1 MDKKTVDQLYSLYE
15 FEKNHEDEFCTVY
28 TYEQGYFNNAEI
40 IVFKEDEGLNAVK
53 NEYLRLGYSVSVKK
67 STDYDRLRREL
78 FNGFFKIE
86 ASKRNILHEYEEY
99 SKMQSKRLGEGHY
112 YSYINSKYMLN
123 GSVHSLNILKT
134 IYDKLLSAGAQLVIL
149 EAPAGFGK
157 TCTSYEIVKMI
168 ASNNQDNI
176 PILAELSKNR
186 GARIFS
192 YVLLTE
198 IDRKFSKLSSKLV
211 IEQIK
216 LGNIPL
222 IIDGFDELLSRK
234 ASEDDGSLEEVKTML
249 DTIANLFEEGG
260 NAKVLLTSR
269 KSSIFTGDVYE
280 QWITDKLKNCE
291 INRIQI
297 LNPTVIDW
305 IGYDKKIFLEK
316 RGIILDHIA
325 NPVLFAMLRNLPLEE
340 FENRFKC
347 ASDVLEHYFSIMLG
361 REKERQQL
369 LISVEEQRT
378 IIRRLAAN
386 MVILDI
392 SADEPEGMKAL
403 IEEIVSSKMVDYL
416 ALYSNSNGFNDM
428 IIPTEDEFISKLVH
442 SALLDRVNVN
452 SNKIGFINEF
462 IFGILI
468 GDAILEKD
476 IDIKDVSEKYL
487 NFAIS
492 SYAAECASK
501 REQLC
506 KIICDYKKEIS
517 TEQKLSLDINLSGSL
532 QHDYVDEY
540 IANTVF
546 EAVFDMQTEH
556 YFYNCVFEACVFDK
570 NEIEN
575 ILFEGCHFI
584 NCVFYELKIIQK
596 GIIEE
601 KSTFISCSGYESL
614 QRAQDMSMKQSK
626 GVQEKDELH
635 YERIVL
641 EQFWMK
647 GSTLAPR
654 RTHRTLL
661 KGVKQQDKA
670 HMLVAIQN
678 LLKMDLLKQLTYCLE
693 INYAK
698 LAEIKAILGR

>member
-1 MDKKTVDQLYSLYE
+1 MDKETVDQLYGLYE
-15 FEKNHEDEFCTVY
+15 FEKNHEDDFCTVY

-40 IVFKEDEGLNAVK
+40 ILFKEDNRLNDIK
-53 NEYLRLGYSVSVKK
+53 NDYLQLGYSVSVKK

-99 SKMQSKRLGEGHY
+99 SRIQSKRLGEGNS
-112 YSYINSKYMLN
+112 YSYINSKYMMN
-123 GSVHSLNILKT
+123 GSVQSQNILKV
-134 IYDKLLSAGAQLVIL
+134 IYDKLLSVGAQLVIL

-186 GARIFS
+186 GARIFR

-198 IDRKFSKLSSKLV
+198 IDRKFSKLSSNLV
-211 IEQIK
+211 MEQIK

-234 ASEDDGSLEEVKTML
+234 ASEDDESVEEATTML
-249 DTIANLFEEGG
+249 DTIAELFEEGG
-260 NAKVLLTSR
+260 NAKILLTSR

-280 QWITDKLKNCE
+280 HWITSKLTDCE
-291 INRIQI
+291 ITRIQI

-305 IGYDKKIFLEK
+305 IGYEKKSFLEK

-325 NPVLFAMLRNLPLEE
+325 NPVLFSMLRNLPVEE
-340 FENRFKC
+340 FESRFKC
-347 ASDVLEHYFSIMLG
+347 ASDVLEHYFSIMLE

-369 LISVEEQRT
+369 LITVEEQRM
-378 IIRRLAAN
+378 IIRKLAAN

-403 IEEIVSSKMVDYL
+403 IEVIVNPKMVDYL
-416 ALYSNSNGFNDM
+416 ALYSNSNRYNDM
-428 IIPTEDEFISKLVH
+428 IIPTEDELISKLVH
-442 SALLDRVNVN
+442 SALLDRVNIN

-476 IDIKDVSEKYL
+476 LDIKDVSEKYL

-492 SYAAECASK
+492 SYAAESADK
-501 REQLC
+501 RTRLC
-506 KIICDYKKEIS
+506 EIICDYKKDIS

-540 IANTVF
+540 ISNTVF
-546 EAVFDMQTEH
+546 ESVFDMQTEH

-584 NCVFYELKIIQK
+584 NCVFYEMKINRK
-596 GIIEE
+596 GILEE
-601 KSTFISCSGYESL
+601 KSIFISCSGYESL
-614 QRAQDMSMKQSK
+614 QQAQDMSIKRTK
-626 GVQEKDELH
+626 VIEEKDEMY

-678 LLKMDLLKQLTYCLE
+678 LLKMDLLRELMYCLE

-698 LAEIKAILGR
+698 LADIKRILGR